1 MRLSIFM
8 SHPIQYQVSL
18 LKKLANIDGINLNV
32 YFYWDFGCKDSYD
45 PEFNN
50 IVKWDLPLLDGYKYS
65 FLRNFSLKK
74 GTHFFGCINFGVI
87 IPILFKKQDVVMIF
101 GWALFSNWLVV
112 IAALISRTPILLFAE
127 SPFSHEVLKKSFLN
141 KIRRKVLKGLF
152 SLINGFL
159 YIGKENKMFYKS
171 YGIAEEKLFFVPY
184 AVDNERHFKSQ
195 KLIHLLGVNRDI
207 AIEKDKDSIVVLFV
221 GKLIEKKR
229 PLDLLKSFKKLQEQ
243 HTTKKILLWFV
254 GNGTQLKELEKYV
267 LNHQMINVKF
277 WGFQNQTQLPHLY
290 ALGDI
295 FVLPSGYGETWGLV
309 VNEAMCY
316 GKPIIVSDLVGC
328 GADLVTLNNGFI
340 VPYGDT
346 NKMAD
351 ALKALVENEKMRND
365 FGKESRVIINKYSQ
379 EIAATQI
386 AKASL
391 RLFK

>member
-1 MRLSIFM
+1 MKKYKTALIEAKSEK
-8 SHPIQYQVSL
+8 SEHLKDL
-18 LKKLANIDGINLNV
+18 LHTVKVDDKK
-32 YFYWDFGCKDSYD
+32 
-45 PEFNN
+45 PEKVD
-50 IVKWDLPLLDGYKYS
+50 I
-65 FLRNFSLKK
+65 KK
-74 GTHFFGCINFGVI
+74 G
-87 IPILFKKQDVVMIF
+87 
-101 GWALFSNWLVV
+101 
-112 IAALISRTPILLFAE
+112 AE
-127 SPFSHEVLKKSFLN
+127 NDL
-141 KIRRKVLKGLF
+141 
-152 SLINGFL
+152 
-159 YIGKENKMFYKS
+159 
-171 YGIAEEKLFFVPY
+171 
-184 AVDNERHFKSQ
+184 
-195 KLIHLLGVNRDI
+195 